1 MAPEYKD
8 RVSARTKVTVEG
20 FYSYSNQWVPCVVH
34 DLSMEGAG
42 LKINQILVPG
52 DTLQLKFLLR
62 SDERII
68 DATVANGNGTRTG
81 VRFVADV
88 ATQAFLQ
95 ALIQA
100 HHRPTS
106 FRRHS

>member
-1 MAPEYKD
+1 M
-8 RVSARTKVTVEG
+8 
-20 FYSYSNQWVPCVVH
+20 PCVVH

-52 DTLQLKFLLR
+52 DTLRLKFLLR
-62 SDERII
+62 NEERIFE
-68 DATVANGNGTRTG
+68 ATVANGTGTRTG
-81 VRFVADV
+81 VKFIADAAAQV
-88 ATQAFLQ
+88 FLQ
-95 ALIQA
+95 ALIQT